1 MCDDFR
7 NGLSCTAAAGR
18 QGNDEA
24 HGVRESIPARGG
36 DSRSQAARSGIDAE
50 PRLADKNG
58 GLGIVLPPEAPVLIP
73 VGVPLS
79 SFQLFKQFQSQ
90 CATVLDDAAHLF
102 DTLHMHLQLLR
113 HDVEAHEAAIKRVM
127 NWLATDC

>member
-1 MCDDFR
+1 MVFLAR
-7 NGLSCTAAAGR
+7 PPPAGR
-18 QGNDEA
+18 GTTKRTECASQS
-24 HGVRESIPARGG
+24 REGG
-36 DSRSQAARSGIDAE
+36 GSQSQAARSGIDAE